1 MDVIADPQPLDGQD
15 VPITFQVARQ
25 QGDRIFRILSQ
36 TCAAS
41 VLVIMGLIV
50 LLLFLESRR
59 SLRLAGFHFLTQQIW
74 APDTTFHVFG
84 VKGVLVGSVVVAVIA
99 LFVALPLSIA
109 CALAI
114 NEYAPRR
121 LRGPL
126 TGLIDLLAA
135 LPSLIY
141 GLWGKFYLQAP
152 LLGVSAF
159 LAAHVGFIPIFRASP
174 DAKFGNSPF
183 VAGIVVGLMV
193 LPIITSVSREVM
205 SQVPRDQCEAAFALG
220 GTRWAMVRDVILPF
234 GRNGIIGG
242 AMLGLGRALGETIAV
257 AVILSADNTV
267 NFRVL
272 EARGGTVAALIA
284 NKFGDAQRTG
294 RSALA
299 AAGLALFFLTL
310 IVNAIARL
318 IVNRTTK
325 PGGRDL

>member
-1 MDVIADPQPLDGQD
+1 VDADPQLLDGQD
-15 VPITFQVARQ
+15 VPNTFEVARD
-25 QGDRIFRILSQ
+25 QGDRVFRAVAQGSAI
-36 TCAAS
+36 S

-50 LLLFLESRR
+50 LLLFLNARR
-59 SLRLAGFHFLTQQIW
+59 AFRLAGFRFLTKEIW
-74 APDTTFHVFG
+74 APDTIFHVFG
-84 VKGVLVGSVVVAVIA
+84 VKGALIGSVVIAVIGLA
-99 LFVALPLSIA
+99 VALPLSIA

-121 LRGPL
+121 LRRPL
-126 TGLIDLLAA
+126 VGLIDLLAA

-141 GLWGKFYLQAP
+141 GLWGKFYLGPP
-152 LLGVSAF
+152 LLGVSSF
-159 LAAHVGFIPIFRASP
+159 LAAHVGFIPIFRTAP
-174 DAKFGNSPF
+174 DAKLGNSPF

-284 NKFGDAQRTG
+284 TKFGEAQQTG

-299 AAGLALFFLTL
+299 AAGLALFILTL
-310 IVNAIARL
+310 VVNAIARL